1 MEIIIV
7 IGIAIIINLAIFGI
21 YTAACIL
28 TNRFKDYLIRTIQ
41 KEILKYMN
49 DK

>member
-1 MEIIIV
+1 MEIAITII
-7 IGIAIIINLAIFGI
+7 IAVAINLAIFGS
-21 YTAACIL
+21 YLALHTL
-28 TNRFKDYLIRTIQ
+28 KQRFINYLIRTIQ